1 MLIPALASILPAFLW
16 MIYFYRSD
24 RYAPEPKK
32 LVARTFLVGALVGAA
47 MVFSLKE
54 LPFYVSFLTLAVFI
68 APVTEE
74 TAKFLCVRWTVY
86 NRSEFDEP
94 VDGMVYA
101 TAAALGFASVENV
114 IYVLNSWASG
124 GAEIGVLVLTG
135 RSVLSVPAHALF
147 SSLWGLA
154 LGWHKKRKTFKSSM
168 LVVVGL
174 LGGMILHGLFNYLTS
189 ENLFGGL
196 LFLTLMAIA
205 WRGVFLLVRK
215 ALKSSIP
222 TDTKGTA

>member
-1 MLIPALASILPAFLW
+1 MLIPALASIIPAFLW

-54 LPFYVSFLTLAVFI
+54 LPFHVSFLALAVFV
-68 APVTEE
+68 APFTEE
-74 TAKFLCVRWTVY
+74 IAKFLCVRWTVY
-86 NRSEFDEP
+86 NRIEFDEP

-101 TAAALGFASVENV
+101 TAAALGFASVENI

-124 GAEIGVLVLTG
+124 GAEMGVYVLTG
-135 RSVLSVPAHALF
+135 RAVLSVPAHALF

-154 LGWHKKRKTFKSSM
+154 LGWHKKRKTLKSSL
-168 LVVVGL
+168 LVVLGL
-174 LGGMILHGLFNYLTS
+174 LAGMVLHGLFNYLTS

-196 LFLTLMAIA
+196 FFLVLMAIA
-205 WRGVFLLVRK
+205 WRGVFLLTKR
-215 ALKSSIP
+215 ALKPNIP
-222 TDTKGTA
+222 KDVKVTE

>member
-1 MLIPALASILPAFLW
+1 MLIWAIASILPAFLW

-54 LPFYVSFLTLAVFI
+54 LPFYASILTLSVFI

-86 NRSEFDEP
+86 DRKEFDEP

-101 TAAALGFASVENV
+101 TAAALGFASVENI

-124 GAEIGVLVLTG
+124 GAETGVLVLAG

-154 LGWHKKRKTFKSSM
+154 LGWHKKRKTLRSAL
-168 LVVVGL
+168 LVVLGL
-174 LGGMILHGLFNYLTS
+174 MGGMVLHGLFNYLAT

-196 LFLTLMAIA
+196 IFLSLMAIA
-205 WRGVFLLVRK
+205 WRGVFLLTRR
-215 ALKSSIP
+215 ALKP
-222 TDTKGTA
+222 NVPKDVKATE

>member
-1 MLIPALASILPAFLW
+1 MLIPALASIIPAFLW
-16 MIYFYRSD
+16 MIYFYRND

-54 LPFYVSFLTLAVFI
+54 LPFYVSVLSMAVFV

-74 TAKFLCVRWTVY
+74 IAKFLCVRWTVY

-101 TAAALGFASVENV
+101 TAAALGFASVENI

-154 LGWHKKRKTFKSSM
+154 LGWHKKRKTRKSSLM
-168 LVVVGL
+168 VVFGL
-174 LGGMILHGLFNYLTS
+174 LASMVLHGLFNYLTS

-196 LFLTLMAIA
+196 LFLILMAIA
-205 WRGVFLLVRK
+205 WRGVFLLTKR
-215 ALKSSIP
+215 ALKA
-222 TDTKGTA
+222 DTS